1 MKDKIEKYK
10 NFDKKTKENN
20 KKLKVEGP
28 NQNILYIQIKNQ
40 KLNWKEIK
48 LQQQKITKKT
58 TIKTK
63 RSEFEKNKS
72 NEDYNVFTW
81 VWERN

>member
-1 MKDKIEKYK
+1 LKDKIEKYK

-40 KLNWKEIK
+40 KLN
-48 LQQQKITKKT
+48 
-58 TIKTK
+58 
-63 RSEFEKNKS
+63 
-72 NEDYNVFTW
+72 
-81 VWERN
+81 